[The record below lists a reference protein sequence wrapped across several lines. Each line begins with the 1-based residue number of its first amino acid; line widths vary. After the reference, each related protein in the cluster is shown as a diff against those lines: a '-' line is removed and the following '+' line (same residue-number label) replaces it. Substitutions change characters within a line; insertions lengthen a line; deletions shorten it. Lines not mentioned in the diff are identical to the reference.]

1 MEGNLGNL
9 KDSEV
14 VGDGSVNKSILVFIF
29 SLLHIVSKT
38 GNEKGRAVDVAHEEP
53 PEDDLV
59 ELDLGPPVKEPVN
72 LHQQSQVNVLRLFQ
86 FFFTKSWDDVLIC
99 KLS

>member
-59 ELDLGPPVKEPVN
+59 ELDLGHPVKEPVD